1 MFSSSEGEDTGLS
14 LCQSYVGEI
23 IYLQL
28 WKSSVQLFPQRELL
42 RGNKNNVSHVWN
54 LAKPKKEG
62 IWKQALLFG
71 MVHKHYLQ
79 IQIFFMC

>member
-42 RGNKNNVSHVWN
+42 RGNKNDISHFLEFGQTKKGRHLETGTVVWN
-54 LAKPKKEG
+54 GA
-62 IWKQALLFG
+62 
-71 MVHKHYLQ
+71 
-79 IQIFFMC
+79 